1 MMTIKIVKTGTK
13 TPKAFGGGCDVF
25 VDDNGVTAKKK

>member
-1 MMTIKIVKTGTK
+1 MTIKIVKKGNK
-13 TPKAFGGGCDVF
+13 KPQAFGGCDTF

>member
-1 MMTIKIVKTGTK
+1 MTIKIVKKGNK
-13 TPKAFGGGCDVF
+13 TPQVFGGCDAF